1 MEKQNDVAADGRL
14 SYSVDEV
21 ARLAGIGRT
30 SIYADIKSGKLQA
43 RKAGRRTLILQE
55 DARAWLRS
63 LPYLNTADAA

>member
-1 MEKQNDVAADGRL
+1 MAKQNDIAVDERL
-14 SYSVDEV
+14 SYSVEEV

-30 SIYADIKSGKLQA
+30 SIYADIKSGRLRA

-63 LPYLNTADAA
+63 LPSLNTVA